1 MKIKYYRHMKTDE
14 IVYKEEAESYVLD
27 KLGITITPKGKHGEM
42 TQEQIANIQETVEWY
57 FSGNWIAEGGE
68 EARTDADE
76 TEDIRYQDELN
87 RKWGIA

>member
-14 IVYKEEAESYVLD
+14 IVYKEDAESYALNR
-27 KLGITITPKGKHGEM
+27 LGITITPKGKHGEM

-57 FSGNWIAEGGE
+57 FSGNWIAEEIE
-68 EARTDADE
+68 ESRSDR
-76 TEDIRYQDELN
+76 EDIEDMQYEYELE

>member
-14 IVYKEEAESYVLD
+14 IVYEEEAESYVLD

-42 TQEQIANIQETVEWY
+42 TQEQIANIQETTEWY
-57 FSGNWIAEGGE
+57 FSSNWIKEEIE
-68 EARTDADE
+68 EARTDR
-76 TEDIRYQDELN
+76 EDIEDINYEYELE

>member
-1 MKIKYYRHMKTDE
+1 MKIDYYRHMKTDE
-14 IVYKEEAESYVLD
+14 IVYKEEAESYALD

-42 TQEQIANIQETVEWY
+42 TQEQLENIQGTVEWY
-57 FSGNWIAEGGE
+57 FSGSWIAEEIE
-68 EARTDADE
+68 EARTDVDE

>member
-27 KLGITITPKGKHGEM
+27 KLGITVTPKGKHGEM

-57 FSGNWIAEGGE
+57 FSGNWIKEETEGS
-68 EARTDADE
+68 RTDREDI
-76 TEDIRYQDELN
+76 EDIRYQNELEL
-87 RKWGIA
+87 KLGVV